1 MIVVSCIQLL
11 SRILSCQVA
20 VIYYPG
26 NYPGY
31 RGSAGNKVDKKED
44 FQRKTDRV
52 QHIFDVKTGIEFP
65 LSD

>member
-44 FQRKTDRV
+44 FQRKTDSI
-52 QHIFDVKTGIEFP
+52 QPIFDGTTGIEFP